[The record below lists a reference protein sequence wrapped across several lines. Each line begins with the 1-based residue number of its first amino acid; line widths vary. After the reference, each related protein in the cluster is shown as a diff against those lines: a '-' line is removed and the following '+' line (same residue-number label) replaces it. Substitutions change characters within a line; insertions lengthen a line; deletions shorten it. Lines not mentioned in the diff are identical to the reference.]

1 MSLVNLSLIPAP
13 LRRRIALVKA
23 YKDVFGSVDGQ
34 VVLKDL
40 IARAGILE
48 AEPGRFPA
56 GRRSIVL
63 EILQQ
68 LRFDETALM
77 ALAAERLDEPGDQ
90 A

>member
-1 MSLVNLSLIPAP
+1 MSISLIPAP
-13 LRRRIALVKA
+13 IRRRIALIKA

-34 VVLKDL
+34 MVLKDL
-40 IARAGILE
+40 VARAGILE
-48 AEPGRFPA
+48 SEPGKFEA

-77 ALAAERLDEPGDQ
+77 ALAAERLDENGEQ

>member
-1 MSLVNLSLIPAP
+1 MSISLIPAP
-13 LRRRIALVKA
+13 LRRRITLIKA

-40 IARAGILE
+40 VARAGILE
-48 AEPGRFPA
+48 AEPGKFDA

-68 LRFDETALM
+68 MRFDETALM
-77 ALAAERLDEPGDQ
+77 KLAAERLDEDADQ

>member
-1 MSLVNLSLIPAP
+1 MSIATSLIPAP
-13 LRRRIALVKA
+13 LRRRIVLIKA
-23 YKDVFGSVDGQ
+23 YKDVFGTIDGQ
-34 VVLKDL
+34 LVLKDL
-40 IARAGILE
+40 VGRAGILE
-48 AEPGRFPA
+48 AEPGKFAA

-77 ALAAERLDEPGDQ
+77 ALAAERLDEGGEQ

>member
-1 MSLVNLSLIPAP
+1 MSLLTSLLPGPVRRRVSLI
-13 LRRRIALVKA
+13 KA

-40 IARAGILE
+40 VGRAGLLE
-48 AEPGRFPA
+48 AEPGKFAA

-77 ALAAERLDEPGDQ
+77 ALAAERLDETGEQ
-90 A
+90 G

>member
-1 MSLVNLSLIPAP
+1 MSLATSLIPGP

-23 YKDVFGSVDGQ
+23 YKAVFGSIDGQ

-40 IARAGILE
+40 IGRAGILE
-48 AEPGRFPA
+48 AEPGKFAA

-63 EILQQ
+63 EILKD
-68 LRFDETALM
+68 LRFDETGLM
-77 ALAAERLDEPGDQ
+77 ALAAERLDETGEP

>member
-1 MSLVNLSLIPAP
+1 MSLVSSLIPGP

-23 YKDVFGSVDGQ
+23 YKEVFGSIDGQ

-40 IARAGILE
+40 VRSAGILE
-48 AEPGRFPA
+48 AEPGKFAA

-63 EILQQ
+63 EILQN

-77 ALAAERLDEPGDQ
+77 ALAAERLDETDE
-90 A
+90 AA

>member
-1 MSLVNLSLIPAP
+1 MSISLIPAP
-13 LRRRIALVKA
+13 LRRRIALIAA
-23 YKDVFGSVDGQ
+23 YKVVFGSTDGQ

-40 IARAGILE
+40 VARAGILE
-48 AEPGRFPA
+48 AEPGKFAA

-68 LRFDETALM
+68 MRFDETGLM
-77 ALAAERLDEPGDQ
+77 ALAAERLDETGPE

>member
-1 MSLVNLSLIPAP
+1 MSLATSLIPGP

-23 YKDVFGSVDGQ
+23 YKEVFGSIDGQ
-34 VVLKDL
+34 IVLKDL

-48 AEPGRFPA
+48 AEPGKFAA

-63 EILQQ
+63 EILQN

-77 ALAAERLDEPGDQ
+77 ALAAERLDGPEEQ

>member
-1 MSLVNLSLIPAP
+1 MLI
-13 LRRRIALVKA
+13 KA
-23 YKDVFGSVDGQ
+23 YKEVFGRIDGQ
-34 VVLKDL
+34 IVLSDL

-48 AEPGRFPA
+48 SEPGKFAA

-77 ALAAERLDEPGDQ
+77 ALAAERLDETGEQ

>member
-1 MSLVNLSLIPAP
+1 MSLSLIPGP
-13 LRRRIALVKA
+13 IRRRITLVKA
-23 YKDVFGSVDGQ
+23 YKDVFGSLDGQ
-34 VVLKDL
+34 FVLKDL
-40 IARAGILE
+40 IAQAGILE
-48 AEPGRFPA
+48 AEPGKFAA

-77 ALAAERLDEPGDQ
+77 KLAAERLDETGEE

>member
-1 MSLVNLSLIPAP
+1 MSLANLSLIPAP
-13 LRRRIALVKA
+13 LRRRITLIAA
-23 YKDVFGSVDGQ
+23 YKVVFSSLDGQ

-48 AEPGRFPA
+48 AEPGKFAA

-68 LRFDETALM
+68 MRFDETALM
-77 ALAAERLDEPGDQ
+77 ALAAERLDEAGEEG
-90 A
+90 